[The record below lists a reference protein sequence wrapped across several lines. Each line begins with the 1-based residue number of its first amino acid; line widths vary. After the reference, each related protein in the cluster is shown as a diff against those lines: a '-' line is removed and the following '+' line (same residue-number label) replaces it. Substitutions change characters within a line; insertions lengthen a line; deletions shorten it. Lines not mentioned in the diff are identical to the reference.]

1 MNNITVVEMKTYLED
16 FKKLSIDE
24 QRKKAKKS
32 LMNMGYIDSELNILP
47 PYNRNINEGDFT
59 QGPGEIQYV
68 KKRMM

>member
-59 QGPGEIQYV
+59 Q
-68 KKRMM
+68 